1 MNKTLKIFNY
11 FILIFTFSLKINL
24 VYTEEDEDDPENS
37 VYYIHFDLSNPDL
50 VYIPNKNNETKINDI
65 ISKSASNLLP
75 DIYLDLEN
83 GFFSGWTED
92 WVYGYLPGDAFVSTH
107 KNTTLYP
114 VLGLLNE
121 TATYTLKYV
130 VEFEGQSIDP
140 HENLGHYVKN

>member
-1 MNKTLKIFNY
+1 MEEKHLLPSASQEGFGVTAPWV
-11 FILIFTFSLKINL
+11 FSQ
-24 VYTEEDEDDPENS
+24 Y
-37 VYYIHFDLSNPDL
+37 
-50 VYIPNKNNETKINDI
+50 I

-83 GFFSGWTED
+83 GIFSGWTED